1 MGVHDTDK
9 YGAIKEMLGIPSDE
23 PIFIIRG
30 QDVVAPLAIE
40 AYRVFYNLLARE
52 QGVETDRRKFFSDH
66 LLSCI
71 SGMQRFQVRR
81 PSVVKIPD

>member
-9 YGAIKEMLGIPSDE
+9 YPAIKEMLGIPSDE
-23 PIFIIRG
+23 PIFILRG
-30 QDVVAPLAIE
+30 QDMLTPLTIE
-40 AYRVFYNLLARE
+40 FYRMSYNLTARE
-52 QGVETDRRKFFSDH
+52 EGVGTDRRKFFSDH

-71 SGMQRFQVRR
+71 SGVQRFQVRR